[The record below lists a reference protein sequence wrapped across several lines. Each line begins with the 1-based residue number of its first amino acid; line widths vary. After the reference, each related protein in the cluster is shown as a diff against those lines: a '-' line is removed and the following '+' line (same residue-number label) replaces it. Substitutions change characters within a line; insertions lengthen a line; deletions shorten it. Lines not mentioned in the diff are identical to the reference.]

1 MNHYNTLPRRRK
13 RECVCLRHAIGV
25 RREAACRQ
33 TSHLLANDRF
43 TKTSVMRSPLALAKP
58 SLYDP

>member
-1 MNHYNTLPRRRK
+1 MRRR
-13 RECVCLRHAIGV
+13 RIGEAS

-58 SLYDP
+58 SLYDPVSIV